1 MGGGEEGVII
11 ITNNKELVNRGER
24 GCHKTNHNTGRGDGN
39 DNGEGKELVVKGG
52 GVLNENGDGRGLKGR
67 LMRGG
72 NRQ

>member
-52 GVLNENGDGRGLKGR
+52 GSK
-67 LMRGG
+67 
-72 NRQ
+72 